1 MNLYETTFIIN
12 PQTDDATI
20 NGHVR
25 EIASVITDNDGK
37 IHYED
42 HMGTRRLAYEIQGL
56 TQGYYASF
64 IFEAP
69 TSLLP
74 KLSRHYKLNEQ
85 YIRHLTV
92 RFEGDLSKLVGD
104 DEGEGEKAEE
114 KPAAEPKPAAA
125 ETAPTEPKAEAETE
139 ETAEAEAEAETAESA
154 PEAETEEKKAESGAG
169 DEEQEL
175 YIGNVLSAVFAGG
188 NDSYS

>member
-20 NGHVR
+20 DRQVR
-25 EIASVITDNDGK
+25 DVAELITKNDGQ
-37 IHYED
+37 IRFED
-42 HMGTRRLAYEIQGL
+42 HMGTRRLAYEINGL

-74 KLSRHYKLNEQ
+74 VLGRHYKLNEA

-92 RFEGDLSKLVGD
+92 RFEGDQTKLAGFVEAPPEATED
-104 DEGEGEKAEE
+104 
-114 KPAAEPKPAAA
+114 KPGQET
-125 ETAPTEPKAEAETE
+125 ETASEDAAGSVDAGESLPVVEEQPKEPSAAVEPAIEVEPETKHPDPDTPE
-139 ETAEAEAEAETAESA
+139 E
-154 PEAETEEKKAESGAG
+154 
-169 DEEQEL
+169 EEQEL
-175 YIGNVLSAVFAGG
+175 
-188 NDSYS
+188 

>member
-20 NGHVR
+20 DRHVR
-25 EIASVITDNDGK
+25 DVADVITRNQGQ
-37 IHYED
+37 IRYED

-69 TSLLP
+69 TGVLP
-74 KLSRHYKLNEQ
+74 QLERHFKLNEQ

-92 RFEGDLSKLVGD
+92 RFEGDLDKLLQRSR
-104 DEGEGEKAEE
+104 
-114 KPAAEPKPAAA
+114 P
-125 ETAPTEPKAEAETE
+125 ETERVEAPPEPKAPEPKASEPVENSEKEDTAVE
-139 ETAEAEAEAETAESA
+139 EKEVEEPAADFESDTAEIPTVSEPSE
-154 PEAETEEKKAESGAG
+154 PEAADADDDVDG
-169 DEEQEL
+169 DKDDQEL
-175 YIGNVLSAVFAGG
+175 
-188 NDSYS
+188 